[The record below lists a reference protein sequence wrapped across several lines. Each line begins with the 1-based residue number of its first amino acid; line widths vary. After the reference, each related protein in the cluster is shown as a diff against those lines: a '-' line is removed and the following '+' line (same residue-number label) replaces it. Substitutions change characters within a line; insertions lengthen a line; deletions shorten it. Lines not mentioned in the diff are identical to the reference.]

1 MDQENVSSITLQ
13 ECEGLVKN
21 KHFQEA
27 LEKLDLLRSSVA
39 LESLTL
45 LYIRTFLGLERYEEC
60 LVFIAKELE
69 KNPKNYQVL
78 LFKIRVLIDLRRVE
92 EANYILIGLC
102 AKYPR
107 RPDLLRLK
115 LELATG
121 ISSTVKIISTFE
133 ELLIAGN
140 RNTQDVIRYVEF
152 LKELSQ
158 FHRALKEINTT
169 FDILPLTEP
178 LFIQQLEL
186 NIRLGY
192 MDTALK
198 LYAQQVGSRTWS
210 LNFVRFVVPFLYKT
224 NTVIDF
230 ATEIE
235 NLREFITAPDK
246 LDHLVEQFFIDKQD
260 SYLAYFLLKA
270 EIFEVSESQSVRV
283 FSALIRTQD
292 FVTARKLATL
302 LLKDDEV
309 SLANAR
315 FMLEMSFNCGELT
328 LADKLISRLLTLTEI
343 DEDLAVLIV
352 RCAISANVKAEVLK
366 FIEKNYSIYRGAK
379 WCLECAK
386 FYARFGNT
394 PKAINLMISFI
405 QTSDSQGDVLKELSQ
420 FCFKFELYEQFAQF
434 ILKNSL
440 LDKVSNARLEKLF
453 VKLLAKKSKLF
464 PKIQQHILSEVRRNY
479 SPHFIWALH
488 YLGNTTLAL
497 ELLSPG
503 LKNNDTKAEVYS
515 RHQQF
520 LVSQKMLSETF
531 SCSESKNS
539 PIKNRNNVL
548 KAYNE
553 IFSGN
558 SIYYEHEIH
567 LASWTLLNAYL
578 KKFAASPDL
587 GEYEFKEFLWGQ
599 SSRSLYNKVLMCE
612 ETESNEISKYIVTK
626 GLTEVQAVINAGEPI
641 AIVSSHS
648 ISSFTVPSLL
658 ALFPELNIIQWQFL
672 NKSASIIGDRG
683 ISLGDGKV
691 IKNSKSEIKRLISS
705 LRTGVPV
712 FGTVDQTVT
721 CDSENNERS
730 FRLNPNVAIV
740 KGIWSQKAHSFW
752 LDSRYEN
759 GQNVLS
765 FYPLPDPSEDDCTAD
780 AWYQKWES
788 TCSKYILDELHY
800 DMRNIVPEVNA
811 LKAIFLKESNS
822 DFEEISAMLV
832 R

>member
-1 MDQENVSSITLQ
+1 MHNENAFSFTIQ

-39 LESLTL
+39 SDSLTL
-45 LYIRTFLGLERYEEC
+45 LYLRTFLGLEKFEEC
-60 LVFIAKELE
+60 LTLIEKELK
-69 KNPKNYQVL
+69 KNPNNYKVL
-78 LFKIRVLIDLRRVE
+78 LFKVRVLVHLHRTED
-92 EANYILIGLC
+92 ANLVLISLC

-115 LELATG
+115 VEVKSRT
-121 ISSTVKIISTFE
+121 SSTLEIISTFE
-133 ELLIAGN
+133 ELLKSGN
-140 RNTQDVIRYVEF
+140 RNTQDVLRYVEF

-158 FHRALKEINTT
+158 FHRALKIINTT
-169 FDILPLTEP
+169 IDVSPLSEP
-178 LFIQQLEL
+178 LFIQQLDL
-186 NIRLGY
+186 YIRLGY
-192 MDTALK
+192 MDEALK
-198 LYAQQVGSRTWS
+198 LYAQQVSSHTWS
-210 LNFVRFVVPFLYKT
+210 LNFVRFIVPVLYET

-230 ATEIE
+230 AAEIE
-235 NLREFITAPDK
+235 KLRGLITAPDK
-246 LDHLVEQFFIDKQD
+246 LDYIVDQYFADKQD
-260 SYLAYFLLKA
+260 EFLAYFFVKA
-270 EIFEVSESQSVRV
+270 EMYEVSESQSVKV
-283 FSALIRTQD
+283 LSALIRTQD
-292 FVTARKLATL
+292 LVNARKLATIL
-302 LLKDDEV
+302 LEACEE
-309 SLANAR
+309 SLVDAK
-315 FMLEMSFNCGELT
+315 FMLELCFNCGELS
-328 LADKLISRLLTLTEI
+328 LADKFISRLLAVNEI
-343 DEDLAVLIV
+343 DEELAVLIV
-352 RCAISANVKAEVLK
+352 KCAVSVNVKAEVSS
-366 FIEKNYSIYRGAK
+366 FIEENYSFYQGPQ

-394 PKAINLMISFI
+394 PHAIYLMVSFI
-405 QTSDSQGDVLKELSQ
+405 QTSDSKGEVLKELSQ
-420 FCFKFELYEQFAQF
+420 FCFKFELHEQFAIF
-434 ILKNSL
+434 LLKHSL
-440 LDKVSNARLEKLF
+440 LSKVSNARLEKLV
-453 VKLLAKKSKLF
+453 VKLVAKESKLY

-488 YLGNTTLAL
+488 HQGHTALAIG
-497 ELLSPG
+497 LLDSG
-503 LKNNDTKAEVYS
+503 LKNSDTKAEVYA
-515 RHQQF
+515 RHKQF
-520 LVSQKMLSETF
+520 LVSQNMLSETF
-531 SCSESKNS
+531 SDTENKIS
-539 PIKNRNNVL
+539 PIKNRDNVL
-548 KAYNE
+548 NAYYE
-553 IFSGN
+553 MLSGN
-558 SIYYEHEIH
+558 SIYYEHEIN
-567 LASWTLLNAYL
+567 LASWTLLNTYL
-578 KKFAASPDL
+578 KKFTAKPEL
-587 GEYEFKEFLWGQ
+587 GEYEFKEFLWGR
-599 SSRSLYNKVLMCE
+599 SSRSLYNKVLMCAE
-612 ETESNEISKYIVTK
+612 IESNDISKYIVTK
-626 GLTEVQAVINAGEPI
+626 GLKEVQAVINAGEPI

-658 ALFPELNIIQWQFL
+658 VLFPELNIIQWQFL